1 MSFVK
6 QSGGEVQRIKK
17 HGFVFTIGVLLSF
30 GFYWAYFLL
39 REKMED
45 SLGWGF
51 QLQEPLF
58 VLALAIILFVFA
70 LSLSGVLDIG
80 NSLTGIGSK
89 ISRADGYTGSFFS
102 GILAT
107 VVSTPCMAPFLGVAV
122 GTALTMDWPGAYA
135 VFTCIAL
142 GLSLPYLLL
151 SIFPAWVSKLPKP
164 GEWMETFKQF
174 MAFPMYATV
183 IWLLWTLQSLL

>member
-1 MSFVK
+1 MY
-6 QSGGEVQRIKK
+6 G
-17 HGFVFTIGVLLSF
+17 
-30 GFYWAYFLL
+30 
-39 REKMED
+39 
-45 SLGWGF
+45 
-51 QLQEPLF
+51 
-58 VLALAIILFVFA
+58 
-70 LSLSGVLDIG
+70 
-80 NSLTGIGSK
+80 
-89 ISRADGYTGSFFS
+89 
-102 GILAT
+102 
-107 VVSTPCMAPFLGVAV
+107 PFLGVAV

-135 VFTCIAL
+135 VFTFIAL

>member
-1 MSFVK
+1 MSDARTFRTSDGPVVRRFRP
-6 QSGGEVQRIKK
+6 QSIHV
-17 HGFVFTIGVLLSF
+17 GFCCCCCCCCCC
-30 GFYWAYFLL
+30 YCCCCC
-39 REKMED
+39 R
-45 SLGWGF
+45 
-51 QLQEPLF
+51 
-58 VLALAIILFVFA
+58 AIILFVFA

-122 GTALTMDWPGAYA
+122 GTALTMDWLGAYA

>member
-1 MSFVK
+1 
-6 QSGGEVQRIKK
+6 
-17 HGFVFTIGVLLSF
+17 
-30 GFYWAYFLL
+30 
-39 REKMED
+39 MED

-58 VLALAIILFVFA
+58 VLVLAIILFVFA

-122 GTALTMDWPGAYA
+122 GTALTMDWLGAYA
-135 VFTCIAL
+135 VFTVLHLDSLYHICCYRFFQL
-142 GLSLPYLLL
+142 GFLNYPNLENGWRHLSN
-151 SIFPAWVSKLPKP
+151 SWHFPCMQPSSGCSGHYKASCNQTRRFCEKK
-164 GEWMETFKQF
+164 
-174 MAFPMYATV
+174 
-183 IWLLWTLQSLL
+183 SLNRKKISL